1 MARKITCINEN
12 GVGLTFDDRFN
23 PWMLENCEGLYEVK
37 NNVSMSAN
45 TMTDGATY
53 QGSVTQM
60 RNIVLSLRDDPKGDH
75 EANRKILYALFKSK
89 SPGKFTYYENS
100 TVRQIEYHVESVI
113 IDSKKN
119 SRRATISL
127 LCPDPF
133 FVDLEDISVQMS
145 GWVADFEWEHAFSAS
160 GEQFGYRENELLK
173 TIENES
179 GVENIGLTITI
190 DIFGNVTNPK
200 ITHVEMGESIE
211 IGHTGNPLTLTSGD
225 KIIIT
230 THKNNK
236 HVYLISNNTTTEI
249 NAYLSEDSEFL
260 QIMSGDNTFGYSAG
274 SGESNMAVTISF
286 KYRYAG
292 V

>member
-1 MARKITCINEN
+1 
-12 GVGLTFDDRFN
+12 
-23 PWMLENCEGLYEVK
+23 
-37 NNVSMSAN
+37 
-45 TMTDGATY
+45 
-53 QGSVTQM
+53 
-60 RNIVLSLRDDPKGDH
+60 
-75 EANRKILYALFKSK
+75 
-89 SPGKFTYYENS
+89 
-100 TVRQIEYHVESVI
+100 
-113 IDSKKN
+113 
-119 SRRATISL
+119 
-127 LCPDPF
+127 
-133 FVDLEDISVQMS
+133 MS
-145 GWVADFEWEHAFSAS
+145 GIFDPENKVMQIGVKFADLLLINHGIKTHEQVTRERGGGDWEENV
-160 GEQFGYRENELLK
+160 EQLRRENELLK

-211 IGHTGNPLTLTSGD
+211 IGHTGNPLALTSGD